1 MPAPAEPVR
10 LAVARSR
17 AEEVMDRHI
26 GEGRTLQADSDQV
39 VTEEHHDD
47 WEKRRQRWVKLTG
60 EGLRSIYTSEE
71 PQKEFESSARA
82 PRIIGDAGAAQ
93 EFNWERE
100 AVGRSINTLE
110 SLRERLE
117 YLESPAE
124 SSALPQPPLEPRG
137 DEKVFLVHGHASE
150 AKETVGR
157 LLEKTGDHEVV
168 ILHEQPSE
176 GRTLIEKFEDHAK
189 ASDHAI
195 VLLTADDVG
204 GEALVGGA
212 EPDLQ
217 PRARQNVVFELG
229 FFAGS
234 LGRSHV
240 AVLYEAGVE
249 LPSDFKGVVY
259 IPLDE
264 GGTWRFQLLTELRGA
279 GLTYDLNRIPT

>member
-1 MPAPAEPVR
+1 MPADGEPLR
-10 LAVARSR
+10 LAASRTR
-17 AEEVMDRHI
+17 AEEVIDRHI

-39 VTEEHHDD
+39 VTGEHHDD

-60 EGLRSIYTSEE
+60 EGLWSVYTSEV
-71 PQKEFESSARA
+71 PQKEFESSAST
-82 PRIIGDAGAAQ
+82 PRILGDAGAVQ
-93 EFNWERE
+93 EFEWERE

-124 SSALPQPPLEPRG
+124 GPATPKASAESTG
-137 DEKVFLVHGHASE
+137 DERVFLVHGHASG

-168 ILHEQPSE
+168 TLHEQPSE
-176 GRTLIEKFEDHAK
+176 GRTLIEKFEDNAK
-189 ASDHAI
+189 ASDHAV

-204 GEALVGGA
+204 GEASAGGA
-212 EPDLQ
+212 KPDLQ

-229 FFAGS
+229 FFVGS

-240 AVLYEAGVE
+240 TVLYEAGVE

-259 IPLDE
+259 IPLDK
-264 GGTWRFQLLTELRGA
+264 GGAWRFQLLAELRGA
-279 GLTYDLNRIPT
+279 GLTYDLNRISG